1 LRRYT
6 FKYSS
11 EPSRRGIAHRPV
23 AYVHLQSRDGV
34 WYSFLPYVDSGADTS
49 LFPKGDASLLKLNLY
64 EGEYSPIMGIGRVMM
79 PAYIHNARMRIGE
92 ELLDVSIAFADSD
105 EVPRLLGRADV
116 FERFKITFDEA
127 KLQTIFETY
136 ES

>member
-1 LRRYT
+1 
-6 FKYSS
+6 
-11 EPSRRGIAHRPV
+11 V

-34 WYSFLPYVDSGADTS
+34 WYFFVPYVDSGADTS

-64 EGEYSPIMGIGRVMM
+64 EGEYNPIMGIGRVMM
-79 PAYIHNARMRIGE
+79 PAYIQNVKMRISE
-92 ELLDVSIAFADSD
+92 KLLNVSIAFADSD

-116 FERFKITFDEA
+116 FKRFKITFDEA
-127 KLQTIFETY
+127 NLQTIFETH